1 MLDFVQL
8 KTGLPLSVD
17 RESTKKTNRA
27 TDKNDPF
34 CPRII
39 HLPVYL
45 ANRLLM

>member
-1 MLDFVQL
+1 MLDFIQL

-17 RESTKKTNRA
+17 RESTKKINRA
-27 TDKNDPF
+27 TYKNDPLY
-34 CPRII
+34 PRII